1 MLRRVNST
9 RQSGETSVFLSWCQG
24 FTDSKPGPRS
34 HRQVVYSTSLLPT
47 VADLNISV
55 PHNLQQDEVLRR
67 LQWFIANART
77 QYADRIQGFQE
88 AWNGNTVVLRV
99 AGMGQQVEGTITI
112 NPSDVTVQSRLP
124 FMATM
129 FRGRIENGIR
139 EQLGRLL
146 A

>member
-1 MLRRVNST
+1 MRLISYRKFEAKVT
-9 RQSGETSVFLSWCQG
+9 
-24 FTDSKPGPRS
+24 TDSKVKNAHAFRAGPRS
-34 HRQVVYSTSLLPT
+34 HRHVVYSTSLLPT

-67 LQWFIANART
+67 LQSFIANART

-99 AGMGQQVEGTITI
+99 SGMGQQVEGTITI

>member
-1 MLRRVNST
+1 
-9 RQSGETSVFLSWCQG
+9 
-24 FTDSKPGPRS
+24 
-34 HRQVVYSTSLLPT
+34 

-67 LQWFIANART
+67 LQSFIANART

-99 AGMGQQVEGTITI
+99 SGMGQQVEGTITL